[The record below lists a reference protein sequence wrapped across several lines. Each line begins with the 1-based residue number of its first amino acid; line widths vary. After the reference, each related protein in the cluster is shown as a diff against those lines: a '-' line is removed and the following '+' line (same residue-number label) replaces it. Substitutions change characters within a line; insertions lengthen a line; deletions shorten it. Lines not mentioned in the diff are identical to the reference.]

1 MNGGGDV
8 VPVWLQWALE
18 LLFPSNLAAKAVLFA
33 VVVALLPMLPTS
45 QGLGIWDLPHIL
57 LLGLVISYGSSA
69 RGTPTPMRCPRW
81 PLPPSQRRRQVGGVQ
96 AWSSQYYPD
105 DPLVV
110 IADTGDAGEKP
121 LLLPVSKLKPS
132 AEEPAPGNISD
143 DATDEEAEFLI
154 SKEGT
159 GYGGAREHAMSSPSS
174 VLDAGL
180 TLQARPRVDRQVR
193 QLLLVDPL
201 RAQMRSGDVARHA
214 VQVHRRGR
222 RQRRPPLIH
231 LTPVEIQDP
240 HTQSIISFSSDSLHR
255 HGDPRPVNLQVGP
268 VT

>member
-33 VVVALLPMLPTS
+33 VVRNADADAVPPVAAPSKVVDDDESVEAFVS
-45 QGLGIWDLPHIL
+45 QIL
-57 LLGLVISYGSSA
+57 QGPLVFEGNGGDGVSGGA
-69 RGTPTPMRCPRW
+69 R
-81 PLPPSQRRRQVGGVQ
+81 VGGVQ

-121 LLLPVSKLKPS
+121 LLLPVRKLKPS
-132 AEEPAPGNISD
+132 AEELAPGNVSD

>member
-1 MNGGGDV
+1 MTGGGDV
-8 VPVWLQWALE
+8 VPAWLQRALE
-18 LLFPSNLAAKAVLFA
+18 LLFPSNLAAKAVLFG

-45 QGLGIWDLPHIL
+45 QGPGIWDLPHIL
-57 LLGLVISYGSSA
+57 LLGLVISYGVFGQRNADADADAFVSQILQGPLVFEGNGGDGVSGGA
-69 RGTPTPMRCPRW
+69 RD
-81 PLPPSQRRRQVGGVQ
+81 GGVQ

-159 GYGGAREHAMSSPSS
+159 GYGGAREHDMSSPSS

-180 TLQARPRVDRQVR
+180 TLQARPRFDRQVR

-201 RAQMRSGDVARHA
+201 RAQSHRG
-214 VQVHRRGR
+214 VQVTFLATRSRCTAEATRSRCTAEAVGSG
-222 RQRRPPLIH
+222 
-231 LTPVEIQDP
+231 V
-240 HTQSIISFSSDSLHR
+240 LH
-255 HGDPRPVNLQVGP
+255 
-268 VT
+268 